1 LKLKHLLQG
10 KMQIGQLARMVGVT
24 TSRIRFYEARGI
36 IAPAARTANGY
47 RDYDA
52 KTAASLRFIV
62 QSQELGFSL
71 EEIHNAIRLKRSH
84 RLRQAD
90 VLSALRRK
98 LAGVEQQIAEARTL
112 RIKIKKV
119 IATVEAD

>member
-1 LKLKHLLQG
+1 
-10 KMQIGQLARMVGVT
+10 MRIGQLARMVGVT

-62 QSQELGFSL
+62 QSQDPGFSL
-71 EEIHNAIRLKRSH
+71 DEIRNAVRLKRSH
-84 RLRQAD
+84 RLRHAD

-98 LAGVEQQIAEARTL
+98 LAGVEQQIAEARIL
-112 RIKIKKV
+112 RTKIKKV
-119 IATVEAD
+119 IAIVEAN

>member
-1 LKLKHLLQG
+1 
-10 KMQIGQLARMVGVT
+10 MQIGQLARMVGIT
-24 TSRIRFYEARGI
+24 TSRIRFYEAQGI

-52 KTAASLRFIV
+52 KTAATLRFIV
-62 QSQELGFSL
+62 QSQDLGFSL
-71 EEIHNAIRLKRSH
+71 EEIRNAVRLKRAH
-84 RLRQAD
+84 RLRHAD

-98 LAGVEQQIAEARTL
+98 LADVEQQIAEARTL

-119 IATVEAD
+119 IALVEAD